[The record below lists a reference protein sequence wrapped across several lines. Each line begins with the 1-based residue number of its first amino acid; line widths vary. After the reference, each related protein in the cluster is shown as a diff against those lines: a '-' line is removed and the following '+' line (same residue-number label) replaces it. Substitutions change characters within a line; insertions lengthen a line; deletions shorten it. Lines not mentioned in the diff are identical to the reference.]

1 VLHDFFVNYTW
12 WIILVIS
19 FLFIVLWHKFH
30 IKGFDYSITVN
41 GGNFFAYSI
50 ISILGFYL
58 SIFLF
63 KKLNS
68 IVDISFVSYFTYS
81 IVVSL
86 FGVLSISWYL
96 LAGMRRIKSISALPA
111 WSYPIFLIVV
121 GIVSNYIDDVLYLI
135 IVAHLYMI
143 FAKNNEWI

>member
-1 VLHDFFVNYTW
+1 MLHDFFVNYIW
-12 WIILVIS
+12 WIILFIS
-19 FLFIVLWHKFH
+19 FLSIVLGHKFH
-30 IKGFDYSITVN
+30 IKGFDYSVAIS

-68 IVDISFVSYFTYS
+68 IVDISFGSYYIYS
-81 IVVSL
+81 IIIYLLVV
-86 FGVLSISWYL
+86 FSISWYF
-96 LAGMRRIKSISALPA
+96 LAGMRRIQSISSIPA

-121 GIVSNYIDDVLYLI
+121 GIVSNYIDEVFNLI
-135 IVAHLYMI
+135 FIAHLYMI
-143 FAKNNEWI
+143 FAKSKA

>member
-1 VLHDFFVNYTW
+1 MLHDFFVNYTW

-19 FLFIVLWHKFH
+19 FLFIVLGHKFH

-50 ISILGFYL
+50 ISILGFYI

-81 IVVSL
+81 IVISL

-96 LAGMRRIKSISALPA
+96 LAGMRRIKSISVLPA

-121 GIVSNYIDDVLYLI
+121 GIVSNYVDDVLYLI

-143 FAKNNEWI
+143 FAKNNE